1 MRELNPLERD
11 VIAEVRRSLKVEETP
26 LFAQAIMMM
35 RPMDDEVS
43 PTLLLYFIIFTAR
56 KRSLGQGNI
65 FTSVCQKFCPQR
77 GGACSGGGG
86 LVLGGAC
93 SRGGGLLVQ
102 GGACSRGFRSRRG
115 CLLLGWGGL
124 VLGGSPSPHPRGKLR
139 GQAHTQGG
147 N

>member
-65 FTSVCQKFCPQR
+65 FTSVCQEFCPQR
-77 GGACSGGGG
+77 GVPAPGG

-93 SRGGGLLVQ
+93 SRG
-102 GGACSRGFRSRRG
+102 FWSRRG
-115 CLLLGWGGL
+115 CLLLESGGPGPGGSGL
-124 VLGGSPSPHPRGKLR
+124 VLGGL
-139 GQAHTQGG
+139 QAHTQGG